1 MLAGFAV
8 SVAVGIGGGGAGV
21 GVGAGAVDDTVTHT
35 SASTFL
41 MPSVASTSYSLV
53 ADGVTTFDPLFG
65 TRSPSRYT
73 AVALR
78 LVQVSVDDPPG

>member
-8 SVAVGIGGGGAGV
+8 SVAVGFGV
-21 GVGAGAVDDTVTHT
+21 GVGGGAVADTITLT
-35 SASTFL
+35 SASTSL
-41 MPSVASTSYSLV
+41 VPSVASTSYSVV

-65 TRSPSRYT
+65 TRSSSRYT

-78 LVQVSVDDPPG
+78 LVHVSVEDCPG